1 MSIIEQALERMRRT
15 DGATPTPMRAAPKT
29 LIGRQRSGPA
39 ATTAAD
45 AQAERVVPRKSI
57 EIDWSLL
64 ANAGV
69 LPPPEQERQI
79 LGQFRKIKRP
89 LIKRAFESDP
99 EYPRNPRLIMVA
111 SALPGEGKTFSTV
124 NLALS
129 MARERD
135 TEVLVVD
142 ADVAKPQLSSLFGV
156 SGEPG
161 LMDALLDASIDPAGL
176 VVGTNVERLH
186 VLSAGRVRDEAA
198 TELLASARMRE
209 IVGRIANAWP
219 NIIVLFDSPPLL
231 LTTEA
236 HALANIVG
244 QIMLVVRAGVT
255 ERHAV
260 QEALELLPEGTE
272 TGLVLNQSHSVHS
285 DGYGN
290 YSTYYG
296 QYPTPENPRD

>member
-15 DGATPTPMRAAPKT
+15 DGATPTPMRAPPTT
-29 LIGRQRSGPA
+29 LIGRQRGVP
-39 ATTAAD
+39 TTARA
-45 AQAERVVPRKSI
+45 AEAEPPRLPPRKSVD
-57 EIDWSLL
+57 IDWSVL
-64 ANAGV
+64 ASAGT

-89 LIKRAFESDP
+89 LIRRAFEHDP
-99 EYPRNPRLIMVA
+99 KYPRNPRLIMIA

-135 TEVLVVD
+135 TEVLVID

-156 SGEPG
+156 SNEPG
-161 LMDALLDASIDPAGL
+161 LMDALLDASIDPSGL
-176 VVGTNVERLH
+176 VIATDVERLH
-186 VLSAGRVRDEAA
+186 VLSAGQVRDDTA
-198 TELLASARMRE
+198 TELLSSARMRE
-209 IVGRIANAWP
+209 IVERIATAWP
-219 NIIVLFDSPPLL
+219 NVIVLFDSPPLL

-272 TGLVLNQSHSVHS
+272 TGLVLNQSHSGHS

-290 YSTYYG
+290 YSAYYG
-296 QYPTPENPRD
+296 QYPAPGTKD